1 MWNKADKIIGA
12 IGSFAS
18 IASVSMVSILG
29 ILQVFF
35 RFVFHINAP
44 WTEELMRALYIYV
57 VFFGLILVEK
67 ENSEI
72 RTTMLIEKL
81 PSKLYNVWEIIV
93 SVTSIFFNILVIIRK
108 CAVSAHLFI
117 KNKCRWPDSNRHG
130 VTRLILS
137 QVRLPIP
144 PQRHGVRFLPNTL
157 IISYRYANCKK
168 NLSFL
173 CYFFIPVL

>member
-44 WTEELMRALYIYV
+44 WTEELMRAPLYLL
-57 VFFGLILVEK
+57 FLFGLILVEK

-93 SVTSIFFNILVIIRK
+93 SVTSIFFNILVL
-108 CAVSAHLFI
+108 VGSFI
-117 KNKCRWPDSNRHG
+117 AYGTTNSTLG
-130 VTRLILS
+130 ALS
-137 QVRLPIP
+137 DGLHAYIFSSP
-144 PQRHGVRFLPNTL
+144 
-157 IISYRYANCKK
+157 
-168 NLSFL
+168 
-173 CYFFIPVL
+173 

>member
-18 IASVSMVSILG
+18 IASVPMVSILG

-67 ENSEI
+67 
-72 RTTMLIEKL
+72 
-81 PSKLYNVWEIIV
+81 
-93 SVTSIFFNILVIIRK
+93 
-108 CAVSAHLFI
+108 
-117 KNKCRWPDSNRHG
+117 
-130 VTRLILS
+130 
-137 QVRLPIP
+137 
-144 PQRHGVRFLPNTL
+144 
-157 IISYRYANCKK
+157 
-168 NLSFL
+168 
-173 CYFFIPVL
+173 